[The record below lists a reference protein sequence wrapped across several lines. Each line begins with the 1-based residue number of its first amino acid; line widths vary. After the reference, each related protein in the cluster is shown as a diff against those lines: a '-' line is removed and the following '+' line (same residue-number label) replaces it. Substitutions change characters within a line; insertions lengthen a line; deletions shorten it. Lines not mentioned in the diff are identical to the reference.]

1 MTAQTILPA
10 NSVTGGFEV
19 ANSLRFDDGSSDSL
33 SLSVSGTSQT
43 TAGTISFWFKRGALS
58 TDQRVWI
65 NYVDAN
71 NYGAIKLQ
79 SDNKMEVVVVDG
91 GSVTGKLVTNRLFRD
106 CSAWYHCC
114 VAINSSDGTAGN
126 RMRLY
131 INGTEETSFA
141 TDTNPDSGVTMEFF
155 TDGTNKIGQMNNDQY
170 FDGYIA
176 EFVMIHGSQ
185 LTPSSF
191 GEFDEDS
198 GIWKP
203 KNVSG
208 LSFGSKDYYLE
219 FKQAGTS
226 QNSSGMGADTS
237 GEDNHFAVSN
247 LTAVDQAT
255 DTCTNNFCT
264 MNPLIPTTNA
274 TFSQGNCKLTIGGS
288 SIQGAGIGTFGLTAG
303 KWYFEV
309 KLLADKDNHTHGAI
323 SELTAELNANVTA
336 IQNDVG
342 VTSWIN
348 GDGGEVVVDGT
359 ATTADYGI
367 MAENSIMGIALDID
381 NYNITYLDDNSA
393 LVSNFNMS
401 STRGTIFPLIKMGIN
416 CAAEVNFGGCS
427 AFAVSS
433 ANSDADGHGNFE
445 HAPPSGYFAICTKNL
460 AEYG

>member
-1 MTAQTILPA
+1 M
-10 NSVTGGFEV
+10 NS
-19 ANSLRFDDGSSDSL
+19 
-33 SLSVSGTSQT
+33 
-43 TAGTISFWFKRGALS
+43 
-58 TDQRVWI
+58 
-65 NYVDAN
+65 
-71 NYGAIKLQ
+71 
-79 SDNKMEVVVVDG
+79 
-91 GSVTGKLVTNRLFRD
+91 
-106 CSAWYHCC
+106 
-114 VAINSSDGTAGN
+114 
-126 RMRLY
+126 
-131 INGTEETSFA
+131 
-141 TDTNPDSGVTMEFF
+141 
-155 TDGTNKIGQMNNDQY
+155 DQY

-445 HAPPSGYFAICTKNL
+445 HAPPSGYFAICSKNL

>member
-1 MTAQTILPA
+1 MIILGTNSIKDTGFDVA
-10 NSVTGGFEV
+10 NSVRY
-19 ANSLRFDDGSSDSL
+19 NDGDSPKLNINFGSD
-33 SLSVSGTSQT
+33 GTLNKWTFSM
-43 TAGTISFWFKRGALS
+43 WFKRS
-58 TDQRVWI
+58 TLGTAQRLFCVLDTGMDDYIKFDTADQLEWTF
-65 NYVDAN
+65 DH
-71 NYGAIKLQ
+71 
-79 SDNKMEVVVVDG
+79 EDG
-91 GSVTGKLVTNRLFRD
+91 SNRGILKTNRKFRD
-106 CSAWYHCC
+106 VSAWYHLVCRLDTT
-114 VAINSSDGTAGN
+114 DGTAGD
-126 RMRLY
+126 RMRMY
-131 INGTEETSFA
+131 INGVEETSFA
-141 TDTNPDSGVTMEFF
+141 TDTNPPQNETGDIGRDNNHFIGTSGSS
-155 TDGTNKIGQMNNDQY
+155 QY
-170 FDGYIA
+170 FDGYFA
-176 EFVMIHGSQ
+176 EVCMINNQS
-185 LTPSSF
+185 LVPTSF

-198 GIWKP
+198 AIWKP
-203 KNVSG
+203 IDVSG
-208 LSFGSKDYYLE
+208 LT
-219 FKQAGTS
+219 AGT
-226 QNSSGMGADTS
+226 NGFYLDFEDSSNLGNDAFGGTDWT
-237 GEDNHFAVSN
+237 ETN
-247 LTAVDQAT
+247 LTAADQAT

-401 STRGTIFPLIKMGIN
+401 STRGAIFPLIKMGIN

-445 HAPPSGYFAICTKNL
+445 HAPPSGYFAICSKNL